1 MRFSLTVFILFCVHL
16 GFYAQNYDNL
26 KRAEILV
33 DTLDNF
39 FIQDV
44 NTLDL
49 DKVEIFLSEEDNIP
63 IIRVIEN
70 GLKHKNGVIRGA
82 HYQDTY
88 KVNDIIQLLGY
99 SFKIKN
105 IDLVNSKVT
114 IGEENLLTD
123 IIFQS
128 NDFDVSR
135 YYGKKEYLFIY
146 EWSPNNDDSVD
157 MLSVL
162 KALHKKYGKC
172 VSFLGICYGSEK
184 DKTTA
189 EKLWKKNKTGF
200 KLIYIEK
207 ELQNHDFPQ
216 FIIVDRPWLSLSIS
230 GKEYLPFAIEELE
243 EIREDVMDTDD

>member
-16 GFYAQNYDNL
+16 GFYAQNYGDS

-49 DKVEIFLSEEDNIP
+49 DKVEFFISEEDNIP

-82 HYQDTY
+82 DYQDTY

-114 IGEENLLTD
+114 IGEENLLID
-123 IIFQS
+123 IIWHS
-128 NDFDVSR
+128 DDFDISR

-146 EWSPNNDDSVD
+146 EWSPDNDESVD

-162 KALHKKYGKC
+162 NAWHKKYGKYI
-172 VSFLGICYGSEK
+172 SFLGVCYGSKK
-184 DKTTA
+184 DKATA
-189 EKLWKKNKTGF
+189 GKLWKKNKTGF
-200 KLIYIEK
+200 KMIYIEK
-207 ELQNHDFPQ
+207 ELQNSDFPQ
-216 FIIVDRPWLSLSIS
+216 FIILHNPWLNLSIS
-230 GKEYLPFAIEELE
+230 GKEYLPFVNEELE
-243 EIREDVMDTDD
+243 KIRERVMKTAY